1 MIPLDLACDRTP
13 SLTPSPAQIRV
24 LLVDDHPVFRAGLVS
39 LLRLESDVVVVGQA
53 GSGAAALRMWQHCQ
67 PDICLLDLSMP
78 EMDGLETLRQIRKAQ
93 PKARVV
99 MLTSSASP
107 RDADRALAA
116 GACGYVVKHVE
127 HDAILD
133 AVRAVSRGAT
143 KIQRGVAA
151 AAVATPAAPAGRLLS
166 PRELEVLQMLRD
178 GRSTSA
184 IATALGITSRTVK
197 FHVAAILEK
206 LGAEDRMGAIVKAF
220 DLGLLKPS
228 SGERDP

>member
-1 MIPLDLACDRTP
+1 
-13 SLTPSPAQIRV
+13 V

-39 LLRLESDVVVVGQA
+39 LLRTESDVVVVGQA

-93 PKARVV
+93 ANARVV

-107 RDADRALAA
+107 QDADRALAA
-116 GACGYVVKHVE
+116 GASGYVVKQVE
-127 HDAILD
+127 HDAILE
-133 AVRAVSRGAT
+133 VIRAVSQGAAG
-143 KIQRGVAA
+143 IRRGVAA
-151 AAVATPAAPAGRLLS
+151 AAVRAAQAGGVLS

-178 GRSTSA
+178 GGSTTD

-220 DLGLLKPS
+220 DLGLLRPS
-228 SGERDP
+228 GPLT